1 MTVRLL
7 VPYGKYPANSLF
19 SGGASIEAELLRTFQ
34 ADTNLALGTAF
45 VVPVDTHR
53 AGPVAIES
61 TGGKDL
67 LKADG
72 RTLLDLTAA
81 QALVSGA
88 GKASASQSV
97 RSGKS
102 LVGWTLSNAGAAAS
116 TLALIAN
123 SPIDGLPALRLTIPA
138 GTATVDLNATGMGL
152 ANHTAGLGKLA
163 IHLYIEDELT
173 IKQVRP
179 YVGIAGLG
187 RNMDRTYRI
196 SNDNDFRINGH
207 HIIDIHPDVATANSV
222 LTTDTVDDCRL
233 RIDVQPTGNATVV
246 WVGGIYVPQPTNDR
260 WLVVT
265 FDDADVSMYTRTH
278 AELSKRNLRATFGMN
293 WDDGIVSGS
302 PRTGVG
308 APGALF
314 LTAAQVAEMNAYG
327 HDLASHNTKND
338 AYPSVLPTSAQPSD
352 ADRLTY
358 CDRYRFTRNL
368 MRSLGYTRAL
378 GYHPFVQGRFDGAL
392 LAAMQAHGVTLA
404 RSAGVEGNVEPFM
417 LQRQGV
423 VWMRK
428 LGNGASLA
436 QAQAWCDT
444 ARVRAQDVVLMG
456 HALADTSSDSITW
469 AQSNFAALLDY
480 ALASGMRVGSV
491 SEWAA
496 ARGITV

>member
-1 MTVRLL
+1 MPKQDYDEFIAATLPLPQQWV
-7 VPYGKYPANSLF
+7 GKLIWRPDLKCHQYSDGSSWINV
-19 SGGASIEAELLRTFQ
+19 GGA
-34 ADTNLALGTAF
+34 
-45 VVPVDTHR
+45 
-53 AGPVAIES
+53 
-61 TGGKDL
+61 
-67 LKADG
+67 
-72 RTLLDLTAA
+72 
-81 QALVSGA
+81 VSGA
-88 GKASASQSV
+88 RKPSASQSV

-102 LVGWTLSNAGAAAS
+102 LIGWTLSNAGAAAS
-116 TLALIAN
+116 TLALVAN
-123 SPIDGLPALRLTIPA
+123 SPIDGLPGLRLTIPA

-152 ANHTAGLGKLA
+152 ANHTAGLGKVVV
-163 IHLYIEDELT
+163 HLNIEDELT

-196 SNDNDFRINGH
+196 SNDNDFRINGD
-207 HIIDIHPDVATANSV
+207 HIIDIHPDVAAANSL

-233 RIDVQPTGNATVV
+233 RIDVQPTGNATVA
-246 WVGGIYVPQPTNDR
+246 WVGGIYVPEPTTDR

-265 FDDADVSMYTRTH
+265 FDDADASLYTRTH
-278 AELSKRNLRATFGMN
+278 AELAKRGLRGTFGMN
-293 WDDGIVSGS
+293 WDDGVSA

-308 APGALF
+308 APGGLF
-314 LTAAQVAEMNAYG
+314 LTVAQADEMYDYG
-327 HDLASHNTKND
+327 HDLGSHNITNT
-338 AYPSVLPTSAQPSD
+338 AYPSVLPPGAQPSD

-358 CDRYRFTRNL
+358 CTAYRFPRNL
-368 MRSLGYTRAL
+368 MRSRSYTRAL

-417 LQRQGV
+417 LNRQGV

-444 ARVRAQDVVLMG
+444 ARARAQDVVLMG

-469 AQSNFAALLDY
+469 AQSNFAGLLDY